1 MSDASQQQQS
11 ATALGHKER
20 VAWVVDLASRRI
32 VRVDAVLAP
41 LPADAG
47 TTPCRKEWPA
57 GLDLPTMARARAAPQ
72 KLPDGDVRSI
82 LVGRHQHHNQDRSE
96 SVSKPQEG
104 AAPFD
109 RGQIEA
115 RAYAIYC
122 ARGCVDG
129 LDVDDWLEAERQL
142 RSEAR
147 IEDATPQEAEPARVG
162 EPGSD

>member
-1 MSDASQQQQS
+1 MSDAPWKQQS
-11 ATALGHKER
+11 RAVTGSEQG
-20 VAWVVDLASRRI
+20 AWVVDLASRRI
-32 VRVDAVLAP
+32 VRIDAVLAP
-41 LPADAG
+41 VPADAG
-47 TTPCRKEWPA
+47 TTPCRKEWRA
-57 GLDLPTMARARAAPQ
+57 GLDLPTVARARAARQ
-72 KLPDGDVRSI
+72 KLPDGDARSI
-82 LVGRHQHHNQDRSE
+82 LVGRHQHQNQDRSE
-96 SVSKPQEG
+96 SVSRPQDYAG
-104 AAPFD
+104 PFD
-109 RGQIEA
+109 RSQIED

>member
-1 MSDASQQQQS
+1 MSDAPWEQQS
-11 ATALGHKER
+11 ATAWGHKER

-41 LPADAG
+41 VPADAG
-47 TTPCRKEWPA
+47 TTPCREEWRA
-57 GLDLPTMARARAAPQ
+57 GLDLPIVARARAARQ

-82 LVGRHQHHNQDRSE
+82 FVGRHQHQNQDRSE

-109 RGQIEA
+109 GGQIEA

-122 ARGCVDG
+122 ARGRVDG
-129 LDVDDWLEAERQL
+129 LDVDDWLEAEQQL
-142 RSEAR
+142 RAEGG
-147 IEDATPQEAEPARVG
+147 IEGPTPEAEPAGVD
-162 EPGSD
+162 ESGSD